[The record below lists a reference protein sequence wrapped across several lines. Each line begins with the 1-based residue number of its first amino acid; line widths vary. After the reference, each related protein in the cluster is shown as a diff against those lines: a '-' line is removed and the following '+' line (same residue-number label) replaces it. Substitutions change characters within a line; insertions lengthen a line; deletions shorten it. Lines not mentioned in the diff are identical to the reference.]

1 MMSYCSCTI
10 YSRKKANHNLCTI
23 CVQTHA
29 KNVPSAIVFIGVIFY
44 VVTVLHDCPLVS
56 FTATKAT
63 YGSSDCSSL
72 FLLFLRLSATAILE
86 LLASAT
92 TLNVTRTRMGKCAV
106 VSLDLLSCTY
116 SSPPPPSPLLLP
128 HPPSYVCASHSCA
141 VEASWRSYNI
151 L

>member
-10 YSRKKANHNLCTI
+10 YSRKKAIITY
-23 CVQTHA
+23 VQFVCKHMQRMYHG
-29 KNVPSAIVFIGVIFY
+29 AIVFIGVIFH

-92 TLNVTRTRMGKCAV
+92 TLNVTRTHMGKCAV

-141 VEASWRSYNI
+141 VEAS
-151 L
+151 